1 MIKIDTLTVET
12 EGEITNKYMKRY
24 TDKCLLEDEK
34 ISLTIL
40 FNKYLYNYMARVM
53 FLKLKNRDS

>member
-1 MIKIDTLTVET
+1 MIKIVTLTVET

-34 ISLTIL
+34 NL
-40 FNKYLYNYMARVM
+40 
-53 FLKLKNRDS
+53 